1 MMKLNDCSATFNMVV
16 EQTMQYYRHNKTQ
29 ILCGGDIDKRFS
41 QLVQRCTNWAVRANL
56 WDYST
61 YKDNTTKEFH
71 AVSTHGFLSFIEQLL
86 FNRIYRRKESCYGRY
101 GRISTGWNLKK
112 LLKTVKKSILS
123 LRSEWN

>member
-61 YKDNTTKEFH
+61 YSFRPLPGDLISQLQ
-71 AVSTHGFLSFIEQLL
+71 AVIF
-86 FNRIYRRKESCYGRY
+86 
-101 GRISTGWNLKK
+101 
-112 LLKTVKKSILS
+112 VM
-123 LRSEWN
+123 

>member
-1 MMKLNDCSATFNMVV
+1 MMKVKNDCSATFNMVV

-61 YKDNTTKEFH
+61 YKDNTTKEILMQFQRM
-71 AVSTHGFLSFIEQLL
+71 VSLAS
-86 FNRIYRRKESCYGRY
+86 
-101 GRISTGWNLKK
+101 
-112 LLKTVKKSILS
+112 
-123 LRSEWN
+123 